1 MWRPGPAVALALLAV
16 LAVPSCSSSDG
27 TGGAAS
33 APSASSTAPTGPVP
47 TGPVPTVALKE
58 RQIARFHLAGQPDWL
73 ASDGR
78 FLYVREDSGD
88 VVAINPATNRIAW
101 RVRTASDLCQG
112 LGVGFGSVWTC
123 SPDPSDDTDDVVRI
137 DPRTHR
143 VVSRLKVA
151 KSDRQGRLV
160 TGFGRVWVI
169 RTTPAGSTLVG
180 INPVTER
187 ADPPIPLGMLAVEL
201 TIDRNLVWA
210 VGSVTGEVAG
220 VDPRAAKVVQRV
232 RGLARLGGPSLLTV
246 GDGALLWVSGD
257 NATAGIDRQSG
268 RVIVD
273 VAQPTKGDGGMAAT
287 ATNLWIHSGDPF
299 LTRIDPATG
308 RPVEQITAPDLPNA
322 GDVLY
327 AFGSLWASASNQA
340 TLVRLR
346 V

>member
-1 MWRPGPAVALALLAV
+1 MRRPWLAVALVLSALM
-16 LAVPSCSSSDG
+16 AVPGCSSSSDR
-27 TGGAAS
+27 TGDAAS
-33 APSASSTAPTGPVP
+33 SPSASSTGR
-47 TGPVPTVALKE
+47 TGPVPTVALRD
-58 RQIARFHLAGQPDWL
+58 RQIARFRLTGQPDWL

-78 FLYVREDSGD
+78 YLYVKEDSGD
-88 VVAINPATNRIAW
+88 VIAIDPGSNRIAW
-101 RVRTASDLCQG
+101 SVTAASGLCQG
-112 LGVGFGSVWTC
+112 LGEGFGAVWTC
-123 SPDPSDDTDDVVRI
+123 SSDPSADTDDVVRI

-143 VVSRLKVA
+143 VVSRLKVG
-151 KSDRQGRLV
+151 KSNRQGRLV

-220 VDPRAAKVVQRV
+220 VDPRAAKVVRRV

-246 GDGALLWVSGD
+246 GDGALLWVSGE
-257 NATAGIDRQSG
+257 NATAGIDRQSD

-273 VAQPTKGDGGMAAT
+273 VAQPTKGYGGMAAT
-287 ATNLWIHSGDPF
+287 TTDLWIHSGDPF
-299 LTRIDPATG
+299 LTRIDPVTG
-308 RPVEQITAPDLPNA
+308 RPVERITAPDLPNP

-327 AFGSLWASASNQA
+327 AFGSLWASANNQA